1 MNYYFSHDY
10 HARHDKKLVAAT
22 MKYGLEIVGAYWCI
36 IESLYEEGGYLKLDE
51 YERISYE
58 LRTSND
64 LIKYLIY
71 DSLLFENDGV
81 KFWSNTVLK
90 RIGMCKEKSEKAR
103 KSVAFRWKNNGNTDV
118 FQSKTDRNAIKEKE
132 NKENTTSSVEGC
144 GIIEIPPDDNVE
156 RNLSALNRR
165 LFQFRASPAEIQE
178 VYRLSNYG
186 EIGNPIWGLFSTIDQ
201 NNQQIRLPVKFILS
215 RLKS

>member
-36 IESLYEEGGYLKLDE
+36 IECLYEEGGYLKLDE

-58 LRTSND
+58 LRTSKD
-64 LIKYLIY
+64 LIKYLID

-90 RIGMCKEKSEKAR
+90 RIELCKEKSEKAR
-103 KSVAFRWKNNGNTDV
+103 KSVEFRWKNNSNTDV
-118 FQSKTDRNAIKEKE
+118 LQSKIDRNAIKEKK
-132 NKENTTSSVEGC
+132 NKKNTTSSVEGR
-144 GIIEIPPDDNVE
+144 GIIENPPDDNVE

-165 LFQFRASPAEIQE
+165 LCQFKASPAEILE
-178 VYRLSNYG
+178 IYRLSNFG
-186 EIGNPIWGLFSTIDQ
+186 QIEDPIWQLFLEIDASRGD
-201 NNQQIRLPVKFILS
+201 IKLPMKFILS
-215 RLKS
+215 RLRS